1 MAWPPRLVESQ
12 HRWTFMRR
20 GTPRPSASHTS
31 RRFGNR
37 SGKSV
42 RISAATS
49 PRRPRGRR
57 ILARVTPVKVSAG
70 TLFEDFECEALSNFH
85 SCRAEDGAHGFRRAS
100 LPANH
105 LAEIL
110 GMYAQFKNGH
120 LLAFDRTYLDLFGMI
135 HKRFRNR
142 FYKLLHG
149 ALRHSH
155 SRVQLELSLVR
166 IPWASGIFPELPRP
180 PRERELRRFFGHAG
194 SFGRCRLAGHRIR
207 ANT

>member
-1 MAWPPRLVESQ
+1 MACPPRLVESQ
-12 HRWTFMRR
+12 NRCTSTRR
-20 GTPRPSASHTS
+20 GVLRPSASHTS
-31 RRFGNR
+31 LKLGKR

-70 TLFEDFECEALSNFH
+70 TLFEDFECEAFSEFH
-85 SCRAEDGAHGFRRAS
+85 SCRAEDRAHGFRRAS
-100 LPANH
+100 LSANH

-120 LLAFDRTYLDLFGMI
+120 LLAFNRTYLNLFRMI
-135 HKRFRNR
+135 HKRLRNR
-142 FYKLLHG
+142 FYKVLHG

-155 SRVQLELSLVR
+155 SRVQLEFSQAW
-166 IPWASGIFPELPRP
+166 IPWAGGIPLSCRASL
-180 PRERELRRFFGHAG
+180 ERELRRFFGHAG
-194 SFGRCRLAGHRIR
+194 SFERCRLAEPRIQ